1 MVTETVGPY
10 RALKGADLLPEC
22 RAQPRFHTRTIWK
35 RRQADKEGGPG
46 GLPRSVTATV
56 KDRGGHMKHKKTR
69 GSARAGVSRQGRPKF
84 STVMVVQ
91 DATMATIEAL
101 RRQGITTAAGIARA
115 LNEKGITTPS
125 GSQWYAR
132 QVQRAITSSTVRE
145 QG

>member
-1 MVTETVGPY
+1 
-10 RALKGADLLPEC
+10 
-22 RAQPRFHTRTIWK
+22 
-35 RRQADKEGGPG
+35 
-46 GLPRSVTATV
+46 
-56 KDRGGHMKHKKTR
+56 MKHKKTR
-69 GSARAGVSRQGRPKF
+69 GSARSGVYRQRRLKL

-101 RRQGITTAAGIARA
+101 RRQGITTAAGIAKA
-115 LNEKGITTPS
+115 LNERGITTPS